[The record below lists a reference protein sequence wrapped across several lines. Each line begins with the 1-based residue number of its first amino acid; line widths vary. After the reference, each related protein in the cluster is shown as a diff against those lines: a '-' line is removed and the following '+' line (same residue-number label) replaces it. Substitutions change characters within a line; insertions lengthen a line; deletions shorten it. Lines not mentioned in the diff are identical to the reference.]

1 MADFKPINRAEQLP
15 VFQHRVLE
23 ARLMFNQAFCPE
35 LILCDSDCQNQQDL
49 SRAFQLH
56 VQDVQDI
63 VDRHFKGGS
72 LIEVGCG
79 KGLFPEQL
87 SAAGYDVTGF
97 DTPYEG
103 GSPKVINEYFT
114 PRAGLHADAI
124 ALRHVPQHMRD
135 LFVFLCGRR
144 EPNGEG
150 LIYIEVPCL
159 GQAAAAWGDASK
171 GVISC
176 LFMNRAGAGINTVI
190 DINPGKQGHCLAA
203 RGIRVSSPEE
213 AVARLPDGTDIFVMN
228 SNYLKDIR
236 ESTAFRFNY

>member
-1 MADFKPINRAEQLP
+1 MADLKPINRAEQLP

-35 LILCDSDCQNQQDL
+35 LMLCDSDCQNEQDL

-63 VDRHFKGGS
+63 VDRHN
-72 LIEVGCG
+72 
-79 KGLFPEQL
+79 
-87 SAAGYDVTGF
+87 
-97 DTPYEG
+97 
-103 GSPKVINEYFT
+103 PKVINEYFT

-124 ALRHVPQHMRD
+124 ALRHVPQHMHD

-159 GQAAAAWGDASK
+159 GQAAAAWGGASK
-171 GVISC
+171 GVISS
-176 LFMNRAGAGINTVI
+176 LFMNPAGAGINTVI
-190 DINPGKQGHCLAA
+190 DINPGKQGYCLAA

-213 AVARLPDGTDIFVMN
+213 AVARLPDGADIFVMN